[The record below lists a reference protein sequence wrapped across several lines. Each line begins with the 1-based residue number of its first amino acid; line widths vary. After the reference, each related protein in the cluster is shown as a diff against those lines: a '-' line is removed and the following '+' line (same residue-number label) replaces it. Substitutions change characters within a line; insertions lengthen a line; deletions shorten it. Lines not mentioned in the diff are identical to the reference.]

1 MIIGPKTGSKSSILT
16 NQLVNSD
23 QGIGPHA
30 QLSGGNGNSR
40 QGSWRLP
47 IISLDTESDS
57 GHVRFGFEGL
67 AKPGRVMSKAY
78 QSIAQG
84 FRARSPGISMTMSVA
99 LTLVVALA
107 LLAAAFSMAFWLHV
121 QESARCENPRNNSI
135 IRGCRGAGIRYCAE
149 VCRPTGMAKGYD
161 STPTLFGSKSTGLE

>member
-84 FRARSPGISMTMSVA
+84 FHPVTRHFHDDVRCPDARG
-99 LTLVVALA
+99 
-107 LLAAAFSMAFWLHV
+107 
-121 QESARCENPRNNSI
+121 
-135 IRGCRGAGIRYCAE
+135 GAGIARSSLLHGFLAACSR
-149 VCRPTGMAKGYD
+149 VRP
-161 STPTLFGSKSTGLE
+161 L